1 MTAPLQGPEFPAE
14 DLDHTATA
22 DSVNGSESAATGRGT
37 LPSADELIQ
46 QAVGGWRGV
55 VDSALPS
62 LVFLIAY
69 LVTGQRLTPAI
80 WSAIAAAIVVA
91 VVRLVRHESLR
102 QILGGLVG
110 VAICA
115 WLAARTGKAQDFYLP
130 GLLLNGGYATM
141 LAISSLIGRPLAGYA
156 VGALTGDITGWR
168 NDPVLRRTY
177 TLVTWLLVAVFGLRL
192 VIQVPLYLLGWVGP
206 LGVAR
211 LALGWPLYLGGLFLS
226 YRLVVKAR
234 ARSAALAAQ
243 QAEAMADPTEPNPA
257 AADSAAVNRLGAE

>member
-1 MTAPLQGPEFPAE
+1 VTVPLQGPESRATNLDNDLTAE
-14 DLDHTATA
+14 GTSA
-22 DSVNGSESAATGRGT
+22 SQSESDAAGRDPLRRS
-37 LPSADELIQ
+37 LPSADELVR

-55 VDSALPS
+55 VDSAFPS
-62 LVFLIAY
+62 LVFLVAY
-69 LVTGQRLTPAI
+69 LVTGQRLAPAV
-80 WSAIAAAIVVA
+80 WSAIAAAVIVA

-130 GLLLNGGYATM
+130 GLLLNGGYALV
-141 LAISSLIGRPLAGYA
+141 LAVSAIIGRPIAGYA
-156 VGALTGDITGWR
+156 VGALTGDLAGWR
-168 NDPVLRRTY
+168 RDPILRRTY
-177 TLVTWLLVAVFGLRL
+177 TLVTWLLVTVFGLRL

-211 LALGWPLYLGGLFLS
+211 LALGWPLYLGGLFLA

-234 ARSAALAAQ
+234 ARSEALAAQ
-243 QAEAMADPTEPNPA
+243 SPNA
-257 AADSAAVNRLGAE
+257 AADPAGPDLTP